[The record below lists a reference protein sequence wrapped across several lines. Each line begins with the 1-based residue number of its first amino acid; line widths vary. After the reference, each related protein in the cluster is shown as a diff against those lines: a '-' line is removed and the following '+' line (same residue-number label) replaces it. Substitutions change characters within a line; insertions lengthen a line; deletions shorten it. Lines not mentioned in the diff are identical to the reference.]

1 MHFSSWPSLIGIAVA
16 SYLIGSIASAVIV
29 ARIFKLPDPRQ
40 AGSGNPGATNVLR
53 LGGKKAAIFTLL
65 GDLGKGLAPV
75 LLLRALGAPDEA
87 LAVAALFAFIGHLF
101 PVFFGFKGGK
111 GVATAAGALLGLN
124 PIIGGL
130 AVGTWLLVA
139 KITRYSSAAAIAAAI
154 MAALTSV
161 YFGSPPIL
169 SAINLMS
176 IALIYRHRQNIRRLL
191 RGEEPRI
198 GQKSHAKSNAPASPT
213 SSQEAS
219 GQEESSQ

>member
-87 LAVAALFAFIGHLF
+87 LAAAALFAFIGHLF
-101 PVFFGFKGGK
+101 PIFFGFKGGK

-139 KITRYSSAAAIAAAI
+139 KVTRYSSAAAIAAAI
-154 MAALTSV
+154 MAALNSV

-169 SAINLMS
+169 LAINLMS

-198 GQKSHAKSNAPASPT
+198 GQKSKAPASPT
-213 SSQEAS
+213 SSQEES